1 VFQFPDGNGLLSDDQ
16 DEIFQA
22 TALPAIDAAFQGY
35 NSCIF
40 AYGQTGSGKTFTI
53 TGGSSYNQ
61 RGVIPRVLTEIFSRV
76 GEVQEEAD
84 SISYKVFVSFLEI
97 YNENAYDILD
107 KNKQKKSLENWSK
120 ILIQDDEFGEAK
132 MQNLRVF
139 ECESEDQ
146 ALSLLFMGNSNRI
159 TSTTKMNSASSRSH
173 AVFTISVE
181 KTSNNHV
188 CTGKIHIVDLAG
200 SERHSKAHLD
210 LVDSFV
216 LSNGFGD
223 SSLVGDS
230 FSDRRYERSEEG
242 L

>member
-1 VFQFPDGNGLLSDDQ
+1 MIAG
-16 DEIFQA
+16 
-22 TALPAIDAAFQGY
+22 T
-35 NSCIF
+35 
-40 AYGQTGSGKTFTI
+40 SGAR
-53 TGGSSYNQ
+53 
-61 RGVIPRVLTEIFSRV
+61 RGCDRKCDRTVRGVLTEIFSRV